1 MIQQGGG
8 WIASSHLAPA
18 EDAVEDSDAD
28 EVKAKVV
35 DAPAKRSPKKTAGA
49 KTK

>member
-1 MIQQGGG
+1 MPRRHSMIQQGGG
-8 WIASSHLAPA
+8 WIASRAFHPD
-18 EDAVEDSDAD
+18 EGV

-35 DAPAKRSPKKTAGA
+35 DAPAKPAPKKTAGA